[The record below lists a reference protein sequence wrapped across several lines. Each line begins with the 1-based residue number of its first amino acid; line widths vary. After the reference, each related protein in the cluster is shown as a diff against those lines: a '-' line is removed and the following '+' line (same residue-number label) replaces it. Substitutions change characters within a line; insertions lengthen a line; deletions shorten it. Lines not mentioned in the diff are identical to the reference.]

1 MDSWFHAAVHSSDGN
16 QKMVAE
22 DPLRKL
28 CLGRL
33 KNVPAQVVCIAL
45 VALQAVLLNHHLQVT
60 SDDVRL
66 WSWFVGDAAVVASF
80 VFTFYFREWRVKH
93 VANKHQEPTGF
104 SKGLPFGSISWLIYA
119 ILLGARVAVV
129 FKKDLH
135 SGHDIVDLKLTI
147 SLVFDPIK

>member
-45 VALQAVLLNHHLQVT
+45 VALQAVLLNHHLQVV
-60 SDDVRL
+60 SIEC
-66 WSWFVGDAAVVASF
+66 FISF
-80 VFTFYFREWRVKH
+80 NLRV
-93 VANKHQEPTGF
+93 TF
-104 SKGLPFGSISWLIYA
+104 SKHGTLEGFRGSDK
-119 ILLGARVAVV
+119 V
-129 FKKDLH
+129 
-135 SGHDIVDLKLTI
+135 
-147 SLVFDPIK
+147 